1 MESPSRSPGP
11 GAASAQAEVLWA
23 GPVTPGCPLVL
34 LWGVACE
41 ASGPA
46 ESEKRCV
53 TFAAS
58 GTCGGEERGLFM
70 LTELCP
76 APLDSPPLLASGNP
90 TLLTL
95 LGGPNRPAHMMP
107 PHGLTVEGRGGDKHL
122 RQGRTRF
129 HYVPWPLRAHKVGQ
143 MSITGASGKAQS
155 FANWQAASL
164 ISIPGQCH
172 LLQDISGLSK
182 MLSGAPYHSPCH
194 PLLPSHVLV
203 SDSRLSMG
211 ALSALIPVPAD
222 AW

>member
-1 MESPSRSPGP
+1 MCHLRSFRHLRRRGEGSVHADGALSSSSRLP
-11 GAASAQAEVLWA
+11 
-23 GPVTPGCPLVL
+23 
-34 LWGVACE
+34 
-41 ASGPA
+41 
-46 ESEKRCV
+46 
-53 TFAAS
+53 
-58 GTCGGEERGLFM
+58 
-70 LTELCP
+70 
-76 APLDSPPLLASGNP
+76 PPLLASGNP

-203 SDSRLSMG
+203 SDSRLSTG